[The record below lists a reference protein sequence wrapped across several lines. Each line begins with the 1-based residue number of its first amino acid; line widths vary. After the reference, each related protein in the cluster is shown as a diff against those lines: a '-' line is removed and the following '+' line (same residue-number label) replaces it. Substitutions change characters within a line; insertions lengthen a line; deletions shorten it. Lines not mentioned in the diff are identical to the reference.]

1 MKGGFPWKTAVVV
14 ILLLILTGVYVIRHK
29 NASSADTKG
38 GPGSR
43 RPTGPISVVIGTVE
57 KKDLPIYL
65 DSLGT
70 VQAFNTVTVRGRVD
84 GTVQKIAFQEG
95 QDVHAGDVLAQ
106 IDPAPFKTQVQQAEA
121 KKGQDDAQLENANVE
136 LKRDASLLAS
146 KILAQE
152 VYDTQ
157 KALVKQLEAS
167 VRADQA
173 SIDSAN
179 VQLNYASVKAP
190 ISGRTGLRLVDE
202 GNVIRTSDSNGI
214 VVLTQIHPIS
224 VVFTLPEQFL
234 REVHRHQDTN
244 ASVMKVLAVDRDNK
258 TVLDEGQLAV
268 VDNQIDTTTGTIRLK
283 ATFPNQDLQLWP
295 GQFVNVRLLLNIR
308 KAGAVV
314 PASVIQR
321 GPDGPYAFVV
331 HDDMHVAMAPVQ
343 VGQAEQ
349 DDVLIEK
356 GLEPGQK
363 VVVDGQY
370 KLQPG
375 MEVKAAEANP
385 NIAEKEGTNSRPA
398 SAGAN
403 AGGRKKGPPR
413 DKS

>member
-1 MKGGFPWKTAVVV
+1 MLFV
-14 ILLLILTGVYVIRHK
+14 LLLLSLAAVYVLRHR
-29 NASSADTKG
+29 NGSTAETKG
-38 GPGSR
+38 GPANR

-84 GTVQKIAFQEG
+84 GTVLKIAFQEG
-95 QDVHAGDVLAQ
+95 QDVHAGDILAQ
-106 IDPAPFKTQVQQAEA
+106 IDSAPFKTQVQQTEA
-121 KKGQDDAQLENANVE
+121 RKAQDEAQLENANIE
-136 LKRDASLLAS
+136 LKRDAALLAS

-167 VRADQA
+167 TRADQA
-173 SIDSAN
+173 AIDSAT

-190 ISGRTGLRLVDE
+190 IDGRTGLRLVDE
-202 GNVIRTSDSNGI
+202 GNVIRTGDSNGI

-268 VDNQIDTTTGTIRLK
+268 VDNQIDTSTGTIRLK
-283 ATFPNQDLQLWP
+283 ATFPNKELQLWP
-295 GQFVNVRLLLNIR
+295 GQFVNVRLLLNVH

-314 PASVIQR
+314 PASVVQR
-321 GPDGPYAFVV
+321 GPDGAYAFVV
-331 HDDMHVAMAPVQ
+331 KEDMHVAMVPVQ
-343 VGQAEQ
+343 VGQSEQ
-349 DDVLIEK
+349 EDVLIEK

-385 NIAEKEGTNSRPA
+385 NMAERDATNSKPA
-398 SAGAN
+398 SAGSEP
-403 AGGRKKGPPR
+403 GKRKKGPPR